1 MVILYLFKDS
11 VKTNDQVEAIHEQ
24 PNSYKADQC
33 HLIIAECLPHTPFII
48 SKRARRLRKIA
59 VP

>member
-24 PNSYKADQC
+24 PDSYKADQR
-33 HLIIAECLPHTPFII
+33 HLVIAQCLSRTPFNV
-48 SKRARRLRKIA
+48 SKRAGRPRKVT